1 MPINPLTRL
10 LLESCNQF
18 KGRKAIET
26 YGEAASSRFRNAG
39 KVADIHFET
48 QVKRQD
54 AASPWDGHRHYLAE
68 RQVPGVVAK
77 DLRYLRISVLIYV
90 CSECGIM
97 HLSFVRD
104 GRFKEGE
111 AFLWLHLF
119 LTGSLS
125 V

>member
-1 MPINPLTRL
+1 MVQLQTFI
-10 LLESCNQF
+10 S
-18 KGRKAIET
+18 RKAIET

-39 KVADIHFET
+39 KDADIHFET
-48 QVKRQD
+48 QGKRQD

-68 RQVPGVVAK
+68 RQVPAQWPDSTMMSAVAK